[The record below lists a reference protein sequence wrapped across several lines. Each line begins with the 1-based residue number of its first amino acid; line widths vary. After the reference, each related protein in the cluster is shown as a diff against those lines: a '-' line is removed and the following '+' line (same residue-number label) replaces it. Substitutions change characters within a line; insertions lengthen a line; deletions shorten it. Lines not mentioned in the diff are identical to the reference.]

1 MSTEARGARSRT
13 DLVGVGF
20 ILLSTLQFG
29 SVVVLGRIA
38 TRPGGLPVPSLL
50 AYRFGVAALL
60 MAGALVVA
68 RLPLVAEPGER
79 LPLVALGMIG
89 YAAESGLFFA
99 GLRHGTAAA
108 ITLLFFTYPVL
119 VAVIAFLMGKGLPGW
134 LLGGGLVS
142 AVSGAAIVA
151 VIGKG
156 VDVSGT
162 GALLALGA
170 ALTFSFYL
178 VAAEAALRRTNSL
191 TGAMWVSASAAV
203 GLAVFALATGNAS
216 WPNGLRQWGPVLGMA
231 ALSAGAFACLFA
243 GLRRL
248 GAVRTSILSA
258 AEPLTAGTLAGLFL
272 GESIGWATVLG
283 GVFILA
289 GAIAASVA
297 RPPPFAEPPIP

>member
-1 MSTEARGARSRT
+1 VSTEAKPTRSRT

-50 AYRFGVAALL
+50 AYRFGAAALL

-68 RLPLVAEPGER
+68 RVPLAAAPGER
-79 LPLVALGMIG
+79 WPLVGLGMIG
-89 YAAESGLFFA
+89 YAAEAGLFFA

-108 ITLLFFTYPVL
+108 VTLLFFTYPVL
-119 VAVIAFLMGKGLPGW
+119 VSVIAFLTGKGLPGW

-151 VIGKG
+151 VAGEGI
-156 VDVSGT
+156 DVSAM

-178 VAAEAALRRTNSL
+178 IGADAVLRRTNSL

-216 WPNGLRQWGPVLGMA
+216 WPSGLRQWGPILGMA
-231 ALSAGAFACLFA
+231 TLSAGAFACLFA

-248 GAVRTSILSA
+248 GAVRTSVLSA
-258 AEPLTAGTLAGLFL
+258 AEPLTAGGLAGLFL
-272 GESIGWATVLG
+272 GESIGWATLLG

-297 RPPPFAEPPIP
+297 RPRPYAEPPIA

>member
-1 MSTEARGARSRT
+1 VSTEAGPTRSRT

-29 SVVVLGRIA
+29 SVVVLGRVA

-50 AYRFGVAALL
+50 AYRFGAAALL

-68 RLPLVAEPGER
+68 RVPHAAAPGER
-79 LPLVALGMIG
+79 WPLIGLGMIG
-89 YAAESGLFFA
+89 FAAVYGLFFA
-99 GLRHGTAAA
+99 ALRHGTAAA
-108 ITLLFFTYPVL
+108 TKLLFFTYPVL

-151 VIGKG
+151 VVGEG
-156 VDVSGT
+156 VDVSAM

-178 VAAEAALRRTNSL
+178 VGADAVLRRTNSL

-216 WPNGLRQWGPVLGMA
+216 WPNGLRQWGPVFGMA

-248 GAVRTSILSA
+248 GALRTSILSA
-258 AEPLTAGTLAGLFL
+258 AEPLTAAALASLFL
-272 GESIGWATVLG
+272 GEGIGAATVVG
-283 GVFILA
+283 GLFILA
-289 GAIAASVA
+289 GAVAASAA
-297 RPPPFAEPPIP
+297 RPPPYAEPPIP